1 MVLGAILVVGTQLQ
15 AGVGD
20 GPVAVPLNPAND
32 RLAPL
37 AFVEILGCSVLERMV
52 QLFLASDAECVSLL
66 VDSRTLHL
74 LPEFRQSY
82 SKLDLVVADD
92 LALAIGQTLKSYCE
106 NGIDYALVSTAGAYT
121 ECDFIDLLW
130 FHRGSRQP
138 ITRVVNH
145 KSHVDLWIVDCAK
158 VQPSDLVSAVFA
170 AKDHGSASYMVSE
183 YVNPLASLA
192 DVRQLAVDAFNGR
205 CAVRPAGTEVR
216 PGVWVDEKADIHKR
230 ARIVAPAYIGRS
242 SKTCEDTVITRCST
256 IESLC
261 HIDFGTVVEDSSV
274 LSRSYVGIWL
284 DVSHSVV
291 SGNRLFH
298 LHRDVALEIPDCSV
312 LGPNVIPAQR
322 AKGETSLAP
331 VSSPLVLD

>member
-1 MVLGAILVVGTQLQ
+1 M
-15 AGVGD
+15 
-20 GPVAVPLNPAND
+20 VPLNPAQG
-32 RLAPL
+32 RSIPL
-37 AFVEILGCSVLERMV
+37 ACVEILGRSVLERMV
-52 QLFLASDAECVSLL
+52 ELFLASDAECVSLL
-66 VDSRTLHL
+66 VDSRILHL

-82 SKLDLVVADD
+82 PKVNVIVSDD
-92 LALAIGQTLKSYCE
+92 LELAIAQTLKSYCE
-106 NGIDYALVSTAGAYT
+106 NGIDYALVYTAGAYT

-130 FHRGSRQP
+130 FHRGSKQT

-145 KSHVDLWIVDCAK
+145 KSDVDLWIVDCAK
-158 VQPSDLVSAVFA
+158 VQASDLISAISA
-170 AKDHGSASYMVSE
+170 AKDYGSASYMVSE
-183 YVNPLASLA
+183 YVNPLSSLA

-205 CAVRPAGTEVR
+205 CAVRPSGTEVR

-242 SKTCEDTVITRCST
+242 SKICEDTVITRCST

-291 SGNRLFH
+291 SGNRLFN
-298 LHRDVALEIPDCSV
+298 LHRDVAIEIPDGSV

-322 AKGETSLAP
+322 AKGENQFCARQQSTRP
-331 VSSPLVLD
+331 

>member
-1 MVLGAILVVGTQLQ
+1 VVLGAILVVGTQ
-15 AGVGD
+15 AEASVGD
-20 GPVAVPLNPAND
+20 GAAVVPLNPASG
-32 RLAPL
+32 RSIPL

-52 QLFLASDAECVSLL
+52 EQFLASDAECVSLL
-66 VDSRTLHL
+66 AESRIGHL
-74 LPEFRQSY
+74 LPDFRQSY
-82 SKLDLVVADD
+82 PKVNVVVADD
-92 LALAIGQTLKSYCE
+92 LELAIAQTLKSYCE

-145 KSHVDLWIVDCAK
+145 KSDVDLWVVDCAK
-158 VQPSDLVSAVFA
+158 VLPGDLVAAISAA
-170 AKDHGSASYMVSE
+170 QDHGSASYMVSE

-242 SKTCEDTVITRCST
+242 SKICEDTVITRCST

-291 SGNRLFH
+291 SGNRLFN
-298 LHRDVALEIPDCSV
+298 LHRDVALEIPDGSV
-312 LGPNVIPAQR
+312 LGPNVMPAQK
-322 AKGETSLAP
+322 AKGEPSLVS